1 MTRRL
6 PPLAALRAF
15 EAAARLGRMTAAAD
29 ELCVSPGAVSRQVRQ
44 LEQHLGLAL
53 FAGTK
58 ARPTLTAAARTL
70 QPALTQA
77 FEQIH
82 EAVRSLGDAH
92 EGPLDVAC
100 FSTFTVKW
108 LIPRL
113 FDFHAHHPG
122 IEVRLR
128 TTDTGTD
135 AAREGCDLLITAIP
149 TDRDSSGNSGQAIAD
164 DEMALPLF
172 DEYLGPVM
180 SPAMAGPVARP
191 QDLASLPLL
200 HTRGRRDA
208 WDLWAASMDMAPPAA
223 AGPVYEHY
231 YFTLEA
237 ALRGLGAAVCS
248 LAPGDGRRAGRP
260 PAGTLRL
267 HGLRLPLPGTAPQ
280 HRRACPAR
288 HPVHVAAG
296 AGAGHAASAIR
307 PRHADHAG
315 RQLRRRPQK
324 SMLES
329 RSSERWMSGLSRT
342 PGKRVWANPHR
353 GFESRPL
360 RQNDLSP

>member
-53 FAGTK
+53 FEGSR
-58 ARPTLTAAARTL
+58 ARPTLTAAARSL

-77 FEQIH
+77 FQQIQ
-82 EAVRSLGDAH
+82 EAVRSLDDAQA
-92 EGPLDVAC
+92 GPLDLAC

-113 FDFHAHHPG
+113 FDFHARHPG

-135 AAREGCDLLITAIP
+135 AAREGCDLLITAINAGSGHSGA
-149 TDRDSSGNSGQAIAD
+149 TVADSA
-164 DEMALPLF
+164 EALPLF

-180 SPAMAGPVARP
+180 SPAMAGRAARL
-191 QDLASLPLL
+191 QDLARLPLL
-200 HTRGRRDA
+200 HTRGRRNA
-208 WDLWAASMDMAPPAA
+208 WELWAASLNLAAPGT

-237 ALRGLGAAVCS
+237 ALRGLGAAVAPWHLVMDDVQAGRL
-248 LAPGDGRRAGRP
+248 LAPFGFTASGYRYLALRRSTAAHARLDRLCQWLQAQVQAMPEVPG
-260 PAGTLRL
+260 L
-267 HGLRLPLPGTAPQ
+267 HGVPIA
-280 HRRACPAR
+280 
-288 HPVHVAAG
+288 
-296 AGAGHAASAIR
+296 
-307 PRHADHAG
+307 HAG
-315 RQLRRRPQK
+315 NFAVD
-324 SMLES
+324 LEN
-329 RSSERWMSGLSRT
+329 RC
-342 PGKRVWANPHR
+342 
-353 GFESRPL
+353 
-360 RQNDLSP
+360 

>member
-44 LEQHLGLAL
+44 LEQHLGLPL

-135 AAREGCDLLITAIP
+135 AAREGCDLLITAI
-149 TDRDSSGNSGQAIAD
+149 THDSGEALAD
-164 DEMALPLF
+164 NETFLPLF
-172 DEYLGPVM
+172 AEYLGPVM
-180 SPAMAGPVARP
+180 SPAMAGRLQQPE
-191 QDLASLPLL
+191 DLASLPLL

-208 WDLWAASMDMAPPAA
+208 WDLWAASMDIAAPAA

-237 ALRGLGAAVCS
+237 ALRGLGAAVAPWHLVMDDVQAGRL
-248 LAPGDGRRAGRP
+248 LAPFGFTASGYRYLALRRSTAVQTRLDIFCNWLQAQARAMP
-260 PAGTLRL
+260 EAPAVQGISIT
-267 HGLRLPLPGTAPQ
+267 
-280 HRRACPAR
+280 
-288 HPVHVAAG
+288 
-296 AGAGHAASAIR
+296 
-307 PRHADHAG
+307 HAG
-315 RQLRRRPQK
+315 NFAA
-324 SMLES
+324 
-329 RSSERWMSGLSRT
+329 T
-342 PGKRVWANPHR
+342 PKNRC
-353 GFESRPL
+353 
-360 RQNDLSP
+360 

>member
-77 FEQIH
+77 FEQIQ

-149 TDRDSSGNSGQAIAD
+149 TDSSGNSGQAIAD

-180 SPAMAGPVARP
+180 PPQWPGLSRGPRTWPASPCCTRAAGATPGTCGPPPWTWPRP
-191 QDLASLPLL
+191 QRQAPSTSTTTSRWKRRCAAWVQPL
-200 HTRGRRDA
+200 
-208 WDLWAASMDMAPPAA
+208 
-223 AGPVYEHY
+223 
-231 YFTLEA
+231 
-237 ALRGLGAAVCS
+237 
-248 LAPGDGRRAGRP
+248 
-260 PAGTLRL
+260 
-267 HGLRLPLPGTAPQ
+267 LPGT
-280 HRRACPAR
+280 
-288 HPVHVAAG
+288 
-296 AGAGHAASAIR
+296 
-307 PRHADHAG
+307 
-315 RQLRRRPQK
+315 
-324 SMLES
+324 
-329 RSSERWMSGLSRT
+329 W
-342 PGKRVWANPHR
+342 
-353 GFESRPL
+353 
-360 RQNDLSP
+360 

>member
-44 LEQHLGLAL
+44 LEQHLGLPL

-135 AAREGCDLLITAIP
+135 AAREGCDLLITAI
-149 TDRDSSGNSGQAIAD
+149 THDSGEALAD
-164 DEMALPLF
+164 NETFLPLF
-172 DEYLGPVM
+172 AEYLGPVM
-180 SPAMAGPVARP
+180 SPAMAGRLQQPE
-191 QDLASLPLL
+191 DLASLPLL

-208 WDLWAASMDMAPPAA
+208 WDLWAASMDIAAPAA

-237 ALRGLGAAVCS
+237 ALRGLGAAVAPWHLVMDDVQAGRL
-248 LAPGDGRRAGRP
+248 LAPFGFTASGYRYLALRRSTAAQTRLDIFCNWLQAQARAMPEAPAVQGISITHAGNF
-260 PAGTLRL
+260 
-267 HGLRLPLPGTAPQ
+267 
-280 HRRACPAR
+280 
-288 HPVHVAAG
+288 
-296 AGAGHAASAIR
+296 AASPKNR
-307 PRHADHAG
+307 C
-315 RQLRRRPQK
+315 
-324 SMLES
+324 
-329 RSSERWMSGLSRT
+329 
-342 PGKRVWANPHR
+342 
-353 GFESRPL
+353 
-360 RQNDLSP
+360 

>member
-44 LEQHLGLAL
+44 LEQHLGLPL

-135 AAREGCDLLITAIP
+135 AAREGCDLLITAI
-149 TDRDSSGNSGQAIAD
+149 THDSGEALAD
-164 DEMALPLF
+164 NETFLPLF
-172 DEYLGPVM
+172 AEYLGPVM
-180 SPAMAGPVARP
+180 SPAMAGRLQQPE
-191 QDLASLPLL
+191 DLASLPLL
-200 HTRGRRDA
+200 HTRGRRNA

-237 ALRGLGAAVCS
+237 ALRGLGAAVAPWHLVMDDVQAGRL
-248 LAPGDGRRAGRP
+248 LAPFGFTASGYRYLALRRSTAVQTRLDIFCNWLQAQARAMP
-260 PAGTLRL
+260 EAPAVQGISIT
-267 HGLRLPLPGTAPQ
+267 
-280 HRRACPAR
+280 
-288 HPVHVAAG
+288 
-296 AGAGHAASAIR
+296 
-307 PRHADHAG
+307 HAG
-315 RQLRRRPQK
+315 NFAA
-324 SMLES
+324 
-329 RSSERWMSGLSRT
+329 T
-342 PGKRVWANPHR
+342 PKNRC
-353 GFESRPL
+353 
-360 RQNDLSP
+360 